1 MGWREAALFSSAVFA
16 LLAVVHCSARLAA
29 LLWSHPPA
37 RNCIIVGSGP
47 RAVAIDR
54 FLMGS
59 PLVQYRVFGFIDQN
73 GTHAVPEDI
82 RRKLLGTVSD
92 LRRILKDEV
101 IDEVFLALPVKSCY
115 SQIQAAIHICEEAG
129 IECKL
134 PSDLFTCALAKL
146 RFEHQDA
153 RSMLT
158 MRVGRRGHA
167 RFAKAAIDAV
177 GAVAGILVLGL
188 PMLAIASVIGLTSP
202 GPVIFAQRRFGYKK
216 RLFKMYKFRTMSADA
231 EQLQPSLESLND
243 MGGPVFK
250 MRNDPRVTTVGRLLR
265 KTSLD
270 ELPQLWNVLK
280 GDMSLV
286 GPRPLPVRDV
296 SRFNEASLMR
306 RFSVKPGLTCLWQ
319 IGGRS
324 ETTFERWMQLDL
336 EYIDRWSLM
345 LDLRILAK
353 TVPVVLGGHGAV

>member
-1 MGWREAALFSSAVFA
+1 MQVTSKMASPTGVSPPRPGRPWQTRQASRFSGPAKWHASLWILDLLCGLLVLGLLLSIRGIGVNPVSAGQLLRAQLPIHAVAALLVQGLIWQLVLLVLYLSIGPNLLTLKRELRLIGGASILGAAPLVVMGWREAALFSGAVFA

-29 LLWSHPPA
+29 LLWSRPPA

-59 PLVQYRVFGFIDQN
+59 PLVQYRVFGFIDQH

-146 RFEHQDA
+146 RFEDQDA
-153 RSMLT
+153 RSNLPCAW
-158 MRVGRRGHA
+158 GG
-167 RFAKAAIDAV
+167 AATRA
-177 GAVAGILVLGL
+177 L
-188 PMLAIASVIGLTSP
+188 
-202 GPVIFAQRRFGYKK
+202 
-216 RLFKMYKFRTMSADA
+216 
-231 EQLQPSLESLND
+231 
-243 MGGPVFK
+243 
-250 MRNDPRVTTVGRLLR
+250 
-265 KTSLD
+265 
-270 ELPQLWNVLK
+270 
-280 GDMSLV
+280 
-286 GPRPLPVRDV
+286 PRPPSTPLEPLRGSSSWV
-296 SRFNEASLMR
+296 SR
-306 RFSVKPGLTCLWQ
+306 CW
-319 IGGRS
+319 RS
-324 ETTFERWMQLDL
+324 RP
-336 EYIDRWSLM
+336 SS
-345 LDLRILAK
+345 
-353 TVPVVLGGHGAV
+353 G